1 MIKSVLVVF
10 VSLFSQFSFSQ
21 TFTEEELIGFKK
33 QEELL
38 KKIGLVLIHS
48 ENFKERRD
56 ANYTFIQQLTKVLKS
71 PNSFHY
77 DFSELQFMKIVEP
90 KDQSFR
96 ILLWQVQM
104 PGKLIRHYGAI
115 QLNSKELKLFPLVD
129 RSDDMKNPENF
140 VGDNTK
146 WFGAL
151 YYQVKEV
158 EILGH
163 KKYLL
168 FGYDMNNPL
177 SSKKVIEVLQFN
189 RDRKPIFGAP
199 IFPNWKVEGKTATR
213 FLLEYAAEAKV
224 SIKYQPIEKQIIFDN
239 LVPKTPND
247 EGIFM
252 NYVPDG
258 TFNALNLENN
268 RFVINK
274 NIIRTNFGDEN
285 QSNQTSPKPRMS
297 DVFYKTN

>member
-1 MIKSVLVVF
+1 MTRILLITFVVF
-10 VSLFSQFSFSQ
+10 FSQFSFSQ
-21 TFTEEELIGFKK
+21 KLTENQLAELKT

-56 ANYTFIQQLTKVLKS
+56 ANYTFIQQLTKALKT
-71 PNSFHY
+71 PNSFQY
-77 DFSELQFMKIVEP
+77 DFSDLKFMKIVEP
-90 KDQSFR
+90 EDKSFR

-115 QLNSKELKLFPLVD
+115 QMNSKKLKLFPLVD
-129 RSDDMKNPENF
+129 RSDDMKKPENF

-151 YYQVKEV
+151 YYQVKGV
-158 EILGH
+158 EISGH

-177 SSKKVIEVLQFN
+177 SSKKVVEVLQFN
-189 RDRKPIFGAP
+189 KEKKPIFGAP
-199 IFPNWKVEGKTATR
+199 IFPNWKVEGKNATR
-213 FLLEYAAEAKV
+213 FLLEYSAEARV
-224 SIKYQPIEKQIIFDN
+224 SVKYQPKEKQIVFDN

-258 TFNALNLENN
+258 TFNALQLENN
-268 RFVINK
+268 RFVVNK
-274 NIIRTNFGDEN
+274 NIIRTNFDEN
-285 QSNQTSPKPRMS
+285 QPNQTGTKPKKS
-297 DVFYKTN
+297 DVFYKSN